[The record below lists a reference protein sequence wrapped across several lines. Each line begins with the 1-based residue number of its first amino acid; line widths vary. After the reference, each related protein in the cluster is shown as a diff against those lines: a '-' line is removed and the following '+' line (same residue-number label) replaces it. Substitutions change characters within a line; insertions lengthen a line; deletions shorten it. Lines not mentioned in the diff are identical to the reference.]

1 MNIYLYVLDTL
12 SDWEIGYITAEL
24 HSGRFLD
31 KSVPFSLVKISAS
44 LNPVT
49 TMGGMTITPDA
60 ALGDIRFANGDM
72 LILPGGDTWM
82 NEEHKAVLSM
92 VPSLLESGV
101 SVAAICGA
109 TIALAGCGVLN
120 GRRHTSND
128 RGFLLSIFPEYSAEN
143 YVEVPAVSD
152 GGLITAS
159 GFAPIEFAYEVFR
172 RTKVMTDE
180 TREAW
185 LGLNRTRD
193 SRYFFALMQSIGKS
207 L

>member
-31 KSVPFSLVKISAS
+31 KSVPFSLVKIAAS
-44 LNPVT
+44 RNPVT
-49 TMGGMTITPDA
+49 TMGGMTISPDA
-60 ALGDIRFANGDM
+60 ALGDIRFSSGDM
-72 LILPGGDTWM
+72 LILPGADTWM
-82 NEEHKAVLSM
+82 NDEHKAVLSM

-120 GRRHTSND
+120 GRRHTSNARD
-128 RGFLLSIFPEYSAEN
+128 LLLSIFPDYSAEN
-143 YVEVPAVSD
+143 YVDSPAVSD

-159 GFAPIEFAYEVFR
+159 GLAPLEFSYEVLR
-172 RTKVMTDE
+172 KAKVMKTQ
-180 TREAW
+180 TLEAW
-185 LGLNRTRD
+185 FGLNKKREPR
-193 SRYFFALMQSIGKS
+193 FFYALMDSVR
-207 L
+207 